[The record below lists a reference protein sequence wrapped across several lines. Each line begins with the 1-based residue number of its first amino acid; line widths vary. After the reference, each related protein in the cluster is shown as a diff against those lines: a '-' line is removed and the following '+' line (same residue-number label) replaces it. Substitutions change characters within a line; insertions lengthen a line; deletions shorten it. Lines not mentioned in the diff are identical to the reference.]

1 MEQRTSCR
9 LAVTA
14 GVPPFKPATSPDL
27 RPPRTICVGV
37 VDDHPI
43 VRAGIVEFLSCES
56 DIQVTGEAADSVGAV
71 DMVRTRSLDV
81 LMLDLDMPG
90 RSGLDVLAMLRSKA
104 PDVAVL
110 VFTGYPAESYAV
122 KVLQQGAKAYLQKT
136 CDLTE
141 LLTAIRTLGAGQRH
155 LTPQISELLALQFD
169 PRARP
174 PHAGLTDRELQVLL
188 KLARGVRTEKIA
200 DHLALSVKTVST
212 YRSRLL
218 SKLELGSNN
227 DLTYYALKHQLLE

>member
-1 MEQRTSCR
+1 M
-9 LAVTA
+9 
-14 GVPPFKPATSPDL
+14 D
-27 RPPRTICVGV
+27 PRTTFESATVSSPLLEDCIRTTPSPLRTLAVGV

-43 VRAGIVEFLSCES
+43 VRAGIVDFLSYED
-56 DIQVTGEAADSVGAV
+56 DIRVAGEACDAVGALE
-71 DMVRTRSLDV
+71 MVRTLPLDV

-110 VFTGYPAESYAV
+110 VFTGYPAERYAV
-122 KVLQQGAKAYLQKT
+122 KLLQQGAKAYLQKT
-136 CDLTE
+136 CDLSE
-141 LLTAIRTLGAGQRH
+141 LLTAIRTLGTGQRH

-169 PRARP
+169 QRARP

>member
-1 MEQRTSCR
+1 M
-9 LAVTA
+9 
-14 GVPPFKPATSPDL
+14 
-27 RPPRTICVGV
+27 

-43 VRAGIVEFLSCES
+43 VRAGIVDFLSQEN
-56 DIQVTGEAADSVGAV
+56 DIRVVGEAADAAGALE
-71 DMVRTRSLDV
+71 MVRAQRLNV
-81 LMLDLDMPG
+81 LMLDLDLPG
-90 RSGLDVLAMLRSKA
+90 RSGLDMITMLRSKA
-104 PDVAVL
+104 PDMAVL
-110 VFTGYPAESYAV
+110 IFTGYPAERYAV
-122 KVLQQGAKAYLQKT
+122 KLLQQGAKAYLQKT
-136 CDLTE
+136 CELAE
-141 LLTAIRTLGAGQRH
+141 LLAAIRSLGAGRRH
-155 LTPQISELLALQFD
+155 LSPGIAELLALQFD
-169 PRARP
+169 PQARQ